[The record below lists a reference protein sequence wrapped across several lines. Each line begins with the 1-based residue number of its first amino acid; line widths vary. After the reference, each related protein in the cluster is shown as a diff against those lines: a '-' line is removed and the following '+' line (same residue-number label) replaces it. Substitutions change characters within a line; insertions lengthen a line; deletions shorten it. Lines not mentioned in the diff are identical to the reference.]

1 MKHYKRYLNT
11 TYSFA
16 ALILIGLIAWTFY
29 FQDEFDIYREP
40 YVGGDFEDRQQD
52 SIAIGSNGSDPVPEV
67 NNNDNENT
75 EEEEEQEDE
84 MEPFPN
90 IYGVSAIHPLA
101 AEVGMDIIEDGGN
114 AIDAAI
120 AVSFMLNVV
129 EPYGSGLG
137 GGGMMLAHERGEGAV
152 TYDYREAAPVTGSAE
167 SPFAVPG
174 LVKGMEM
181 AFEEQG
187 SGNLTWEEL
196 LTPAVETARDGFD
209 VGQVLHEQLANY
221 TRYVQFDTQETR
233 DLYYPGGQP
242 IPVNDTLV
250 QEELAETLKRIME
263 EGAADFYEGETA
275 QAMQGAFGFN
285 EEDLTSYEADITEP
299 VTAESENY
307 TLFGAPAPSSA
318 TVVLQSFLMAEQ
330 LDLSQVLAE
339 EDYDSVS
346 QEEDEPRTGHLM
358 NDDDHL
364 HSYIHL
370 MTEITDT
377 AYQERLDNLGDPDF
391 EEIDHSDFTS
401 QETIDRLLDQIY
413 DSSSASAMPGETLAL
428 HDAPGEIND
437 SRHTTH
443 FVILDQDGMMV
454 STTNS
459 VGQFF
464 GSGHYSDGIFINS
477 QMENFSGDDTSPN
490 SFEPGKRP
498 RTFVSPVILEQD
510 GQAVLGMGS
519 PGGRRI
525 PAMIFQTLMQYEY
538 GQEDGERLTLQE
550 AIEHPRFYTE
560 DGVVHVEE
568 RLDGAINSRLRGE
581 GTNLRYTVIEHGSP
595 LFYGGIQSLG
605 VEMSDGN
612 VENLFGGGD
621 PRRRGVWQIEA
632 AE

>member
-11 TYSFA
+11 TYSLA
-16 ALILIGLIAWTFY
+16 SLILIGLIAWTFY

-40 YVGGDFEDRQQD
+40 YVGGDFEERQQD
-52 SIAIGSNGSDPVPEV
+52 SIAISSNESDPMPESD
-67 NNNDNENT
+67 NNNANEENPAA
-75 EEEEEQEDE
+75 EDE
-84 MEPFPN
+84 LEPFPD

-101 AEVGMDIIEDGGN
+101 AEEGMKIIEEGGN

-120 AVSFMLNVV
+120 TVSFVLNVV
-129 EPYGSGLG
+129 EPYGSGIG

-152 TYDYREAAPVTGSAE
+152 TYDYREAAPVTGTAE

-174 LVKGMEM
+174 LVKGMEK

-187 SGNLTWEEL
+187 SGNIPWEDL
-196 LTPAVETARDGFD
+196 LEPAYEYASRGFD

-221 TRYVQFDTQETR
+221 TRYVQFDTQATR

-275 QAMQGAFGFN
+275 QAMQEAFGFN
-285 EEDLTSYEADITEP
+285 EEDLTSYEADVTEP
-299 VTAESENY
+299 VKAESENY
-307 TLFGAPAPSSA
+307 SIFGASAPSSA

-339 EDYDSVS
+339 DDYNALSEQEDD
-346 QEEDEPRTGHLM
+346 PRVGHLM
-358 NDDDHL
+358 NDNDHL

-391 EEIDHSDFTS
+391 ETIEQSDFTS
-401 QETIDRLLDQIY
+401 QETIDRLLDQLY
-413 DSSSASAMPGETLAL
+413 NGSSASRVPGDTLAL

-454 STTNS
+454 SATNS

-477 QMENFSGDDTSPN
+477 QMANFSGDDTSPN
-490 SFEPGKRP
+490 SFAPGKRP

-538 GQEDGERLTLQE
+538 GQAGGERVTLQE

-568 RLDGAINSRLRGE
+568 RLEAAINSRLRGE
-581 GTNLRYTVIEHGSP
+581 GTNMRYTVIEHGSP

-621 PRRRGVWQIEA
+621 PRRRGVWQIES